1 MSVATHGFNP
11 LGLRSFAIPVTTSSS
26 PANGESIAAG
36 SYELTASV
44 DMTVMLGVGSGNI
57 TATLLSATTSQ
68 PAAGS
73 PNRMWTMSAG
83 QSKMIE
89 VRSAGKIAA
98 IAVSSSGTLSVCGPW
113 GKAGMP

>member
-44 DMTVMLGVGSGNI
+44 DMTVMLGVGSGSI
-57 TATLLSATTSQ
+57 TATQLSATTAQ
-68 PAAGS
+68 PGS

-113 GKAGMP
+113 GKGGVP